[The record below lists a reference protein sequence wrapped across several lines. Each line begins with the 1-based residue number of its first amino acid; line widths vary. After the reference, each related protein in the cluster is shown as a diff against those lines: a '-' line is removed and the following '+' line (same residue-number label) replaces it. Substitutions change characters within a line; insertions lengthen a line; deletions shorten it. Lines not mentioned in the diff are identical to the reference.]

1 MTTTSFFVSRLI
13 IPESKTIKQHSQE
26 LEEHH
31 QPTLTTIRSAIM
43 SAISRPITSRLW
55 NHYTTALR
63 ERPLRTKMIQS
74 GVLFITA
81 DIVAQLGI
89 EGRSLRRAISGEEGD
104 EVYEVGQDDNIFG
117 SGH

>member
-1 MTTTSFFVSRLI
+1 
-13 IPESKTIKQHSQE
+13 
-26 LEEHH
+26 
-31 QPTLTTIRSAIM
+31 
-43 SAISRPITSRLW
+43 
-55 NHYTTALR
+55 
-63 ERPLRTKMIQS
+63 MIQS